1 MSTLSL
7 TSICSSVTF
16 HLTKIIIN
24 IFIGVWFALHSHDN
38 FCKSNDRYHFM
49 SLITHRVRINIY
61 GTKIYKKDTFDYKHW
76 EWDRCHIFS
85 LDFYHCL
92 LDEKLWGV
100 DWYNSAIFDASSY
113 KQPVKFKDRNMRD
126 KCFHLNNQFLML
138 IFKFYSLC
146 LFNEFL
152 KKKFIIYIHQY
163 TDPGVFSC
171 IIWKKKMN
179 LTCLKIKERNSDWNF
194 VKKENE
200 RKRENSLQ
208 ALEIRCYVV
217 FPTCF

>member
-24 IFIGVWFALHSHDN
+24 IFIGVWIALHSHDN

-49 SLITHRVRINIY
+49 SFITHRVRINIY
-61 GTKIYKKDTFDYKHW
+61 GEKIYKKDTFDYKHW

-100 DWYNSAIFDASSY
+100 DWFNSAIFDASSY

-171 IIWKKKMN
+171 IIWKKKN
-179 LTCLKIKERNSDWNF
+179 ESDVSQN
-194 VKKENE
+194 KGEKL
-200 RKRENSLQ
+200 R
-208 ALEIRCYVV
+208 LEFC
-217 FPTCF
+217 

>member
-61 GTKIYKKDTFDYKHW
+61 GEKIYKKDTFDYKHW

-113 KQPVKFKDRNMRD
+113 KQPVKFKDKNMRD

-138 IFKFYSLC
+138 IFKFYSLY

-171 IIWKKKMN
+171 IIWKKKN
-179 LTCLKIKERNSDWNF
+179 ESDVSQNIKRRETQTGILLKKKMKE
-194 VKKENE
+194 KEKTAC
-200 RKRENSLQ
+200 RLWK
-208 ALEIRCYVV
+208 
-217 FPTCF
+217 

>member
-1 MSTLSL
+1 
-7 TSICSSVTF
+7 
-16 HLTKIIIN
+16 
-24 IFIGVWFALHSHDN
+24 
-38 FCKSNDRYHFM
+38 M

-61 GTKIYKKDTFDYKHW
+61 GEKIYKKDTFDYKHW

-113 KQPVKFKDRNMRD
+113 KQPVKFKIGTWEINV
-126 KCFHLNNQFLML
+126 FIL
-138 IFKFYSLC
+138 IINFLC
-146 LFNEFL
+146 LYWNFTLLAYSMNFK
-152 KKKFIIYIHQY
+152 KKKFINLHLSMYRY

>member
-1 MSTLSL
+1 MSTITL

-24 IFIGVWFALHSHDN
+24 IFIGVWIALHSHDN

-49 SLITHRVRINIY
+49 SFITHRVRINIY
-61 GTKIYKKDTFDYKHW
+61 GEKIYKKDTFDYKHW

-171 IIWKKKMN
+171 IIWKKKN
-179 LTCLKIKERNSDWNF
+179 ESDVSQN
-194 VKKENE
+194 KGEKL
-200 RKRENSLQ
+200 R
-208 ALEIRCYVV
+208 LEFC
-217 FPTCF
+217 

>member
-1 MSTLSL
+1 MSTISL

-24 IFIGVWFALHSHDN
+24 IFIGVWIALHSHDN

-49 SLITHRVRINIY
+49 SFITHRVRINIY
-61 GTKIYKKDTFDYKHW
+61 GEKIYKKDTFDYKHW

-171 IIWKKKMN
+171 IIWKKKN
-179 LTCLKIKERNSDWNF
+179 ESDVSQN
-194 VKKENE
+194 KGEKL
-200 RKRENSLQ
+200 R
-208 ALEIRCYVV
+208 LEFC
-217 FPTCF
+217 

>member
-49 SLITHRVRINIY
+49 SFITHRVRINIY
-61 GTKIYKKDTFDYKHW
+61 GEKIYKKDTFDYKHW

-200 RKRENSLQ
+200 RKRESSLQ

-217 FPTCF
+217 FPTCI

>member
-1 MSTLSL
+1 M
-7 TSICSSVTF
+7 
-16 HLTKIIIN
+16 IIN
-24 IFIGVWFALHSHDN
+24 IENEIDA
-38 FCKSNDRYHFM
+38 
-49 SLITHRVRINIY
+49 T
-61 GTKIYKKDTFDYKHW
+61 
-76 EWDRCHIFS
+76 FS
-85 LDFYHCL
+85 LL
-92 LDEKLWGV
+92 
-100 DWYNSAIFDASSY
+100 IFIIVYLMKNYGELIGIIVPSLMHQLSY

-152 KKKFIIYIHQY
+152 KKKFIIYIHQCIQ
-163 TDPGVFSC
+163 TQVFFLASFE
-171 IIWKKKMN
+171 KKKMN

>member
-1 MSTLSL
+1 M
-7 TSICSSVTF
+7 
-16 HLTKIIIN
+16 
-24 IFIGVWFALHSHDN
+24 HSHDH

-61 GTKIYKKDTFDYKHW
+61 GEKIYKKDTFDYKHW

-100 DWYNSAIFDASSY
+100 DWFNSAIFDASSY

-217 FPTCF
+217 FPTCI

>member
-24 IFIGVWFALHSHDN
+24 IFIGVWIALHSHDN

-61 GTKIYKKDTFDYKHW
+61 GKKIYKKDTFDYKHW

-100 DWYNSAIFDASSY
+100 DWYSSAIFDASSY

-171 IIWKKKMN
+171 IIWKKKWIWRVS
-179 LTCLKIKERNSDWNF
+179 K
-194 VKKENE
+194 
-200 RKRENSLQ
+200 
-208 ALEIRCYVV
+208 
-217 FPTCF
+217 

>member
-1 MSTLSL
+1 MSTISL

-61 GTKIYKKDTFDYKHW
+61 GEKIYKKDTFDYKHW

-113 KQPVKFKDRNMRD
+113 KQPE
-126 KCFHLNNQFLML
+126 
-138 IFKFYSLC
+138 S
-146 LFNEFL
+146 
-152 KKKFIIYIHQY
+152 
-163 TDPGVFSC
+163 
-171 IIWKKKMN
+171 
-179 LTCLKIKERNSDWNF
+179 LKIGTWEINVFILIINF
-194 VKKENE
+194 
-200 RKRENSLQ
+200 
-208 ALEIRCYVV
+208 
-217 FPTCF
+217 

>member
-49 SLITHRVRINIY
+49 SFITHRVRINIY
-61 GTKIYKKDTFDYKHW
+61 GEKIYKKDTFDYKHW

-113 KQPVKFKDRNMRD
+113 KQPIKFKDRNMRD

-179 LTCLKIKERNSDWNF
+179 LTYWNF

-217 FPTCF
+217 FPTCI

>member
-24 IFIGVWFALHSHDN
+24 IFIGVWIALHSHDN

-49 SLITHRVRINIY
+49 SFITHRVRININ
-61 GTKIYKKDTFDYKHW
+61 GKKIYKKDTFDYKHW

-126 KCFHLNNQFLML
+126 KCFHLKNQFLML
-138 IFKFYSLC
+138 IFKFYSLY

>member
-49 SLITHRVRINIY
+49 SFITHRVRININ
-61 GTKIYKKDTFDYKHW
+61 GKKIYKKDTFDYKHW

-100 DWYNSAIFDASSY
+100 DWFNSAIFDASSY

-171 IIWKKKMN
+171 IIWKKK
-179 LTCLKIKERNSDWNF
+179 KWIWRVSK
-194 VKKENE
+194 
-200 RKRENSLQ
+200 
-208 ALEIRCYVV
+208 
-217 FPTCF
+217 